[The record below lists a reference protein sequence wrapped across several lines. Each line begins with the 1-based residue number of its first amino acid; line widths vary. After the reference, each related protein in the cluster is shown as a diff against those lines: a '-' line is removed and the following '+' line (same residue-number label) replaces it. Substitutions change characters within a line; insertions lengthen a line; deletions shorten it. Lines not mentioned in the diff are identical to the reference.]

1 MWTSGGRFIEGKQ
14 AGRIMATTN
23 GMVNGFTHESG
34 CFLYQDTEL
43 LPQVFSN
50 LNKLR
55 KNRQFCDVIFQV
67 HEVAAH
73 KAVLASASPYLLDL
87 LTREQGGSQGPSLPV
102 KLGPNFELEA
112 FEALVDYCYTGR
124 LQAPSSQVHHLFT
137 TAHRLKLGHAS
148 RKCGDYLV
156 SNLQPSNCISIRS
169 LQGLASDP
177 DLVAKVDAYIR
188 QNFEKIYKSKELLTM
203 STVRVEVV
211 QDSSEHKASI
221 NPRRLCGLILE
232 WLRHEGLSLNALCSR
247 VHLLYMTTDHGL
259 RDCNEIA
266 AGDCKDTELV
276 QDYKKLTR
284 RVNGGGG
291 AYPAVSR
298 HFLYSKSDSQSS
310 LSSLSDAENEVEW
323 RVIASLATGDH
334 KVVGLL
340 VGGWQADGSLMA
352 AYTAIPAMSSP
363 RCSVGTAQLQGKLLV
378 CGGYDRGE
386 CLKTV
391 EVYDTDN
398 NTWTMLKPMRVPR
411 GRFDIT
417 VVDDKLPPSP
427 IVRSNAGVCSLDNKI
442 YVVGGWNGQRG
453 LSRCDMFDPDTRT
466 WTNIAN
472 LKTGRNQCGVAA
484 MNGALYAVGGCEAWN
499 CLNSV
504 EKYSLST
511 GTWSYLAPMATP
523 RRGCGVVPYH
533 GKLYVIGG
541 HDGVYSLCT
550 TEIYDP
556 ETDTWSPGPSLTSC
570 RANVGVAVV
579 RDRLYAVGGFN
590 GKAFLNTI
598 EFLDPHLN
606 EWTTFVPGD
615 QPRNGCF
622 TSQPPP
628 LENGTSNNN
637 HHNEVA

>member
-1 MWTSGGRFIEGKQ
+1 
-14 AGRIMATTN
+14 MATTN

-55 KNRQFCDVIFQV
+55 KNRQFCDVIFQIGKGAEV

-156 SNLQPSNCISIRS
+156 SNLQPSNCI
-169 LQGLASDP
+169 
-177 DLVAKVDAYIR
+177 
-188 QNFEKIYKSKELLTM
+188 F
-203 STVRVEVV
+203 
-211 QDSSEHKASI
+211 SEAAGHFLHH
-221 NPRRLCGLILE
+221 PT
-232 WLRHEGLSLNALCSR
+232 GLSGPC
-247 VHLLYMTTDHGL
+247 
-259 RDCNEIA
+259 
-266 AGDCKDTELV
+266 
-276 QDYKKLTR
+276 
-284 RVNGGGG
+284 
-291 AYPAVSR
+291 
-298 HFLYSKSDSQSS
+298 
-310 LSSLSDAENEVEW
+310 
-323 RVIASLATGDH
+323 
-334 KVVGLL
+334 
-340 VGGWQADGSLMA
+340 GSLHCHPGHVFSPLA
-352 AYTAIPAMSSP
+352 PWGLPSSRASCWCAVAM
-363 RCSVGTAQLQGKLLV
+363 T
-378 CGGYDRGE
+378 GE
-386 CLKTV
+386 KCLKTV

-417 VVDDKLPPSP
+417 VVDDKVYAIGGSDGTTELSSAEFYDPRTDEWAKLPPSP
-427 IVRSNAGVCSLDNKI
+427 IVRSNA
-442 YVVGGWNGQRG
+442 
-453 LSRCDMFDPDTRT
+453 
-466 WTNIAN
+466 
-472 LKTGRNQCGVAA
+472 GRNQCGVAA